1 MELFSVLIFLLF
13 FWLWALWP
21 QRIRGSRLAPFLG
34 RYYAHRGLHGDG
46 VPENSLE
53 AFRRATQAGYG
64 MELDVRLTAD
74 GEVVVF
80 HDATLQRMCG
90 MDKRVDALTLKQL
103 QQLRLGDSLESIPTF
118 RHVLK
123 TVAGQT
129 PLIVEIKADGD
140 WKTLCRETLE
150 LLEQY
155 RGDWCV
161 ESFHPMVVRWFR
173 LHAPHVLRG
182 QLSEPYGSF
191 KNTPGV
197 LRFVMSTLLVNCLG
211 RPHFVAY
218 GVGGPMGLSARLC
231 RRIGGMWVAWT
242 VRDPEQAKALEKT
255 RHAII
260 FEHFTPAPTYQ
271 HPEK

>member
-34 RYYAHRGLHGDG
+34 RCYAHRGLHGDG

-103 QQLRLGDSLESIPTF
+103 QQLRLGDSLDSIPTF
-118 RHVLK
+118 RQVL
-123 TVAGQT
+123 
-129 PLIVEIKADGD
+129 
-140 WKTLCRETLE
+140 
-150 LLEQY
+150 
-155 RGDWCV
+155 
-161 ESFHPMVVRWFR
+161 
-173 LHAPHVLRG
+173 
-182 QLSEPYGSF
+182 
-191 KNTPGV
+191 
-197 LRFVMSTLLVNCLG
+197 
-211 RPHFVAY
+211 
-218 GVGGPMGLSARLC
+218 
-231 RRIGGMWVAWT
+231 
-242 VRDPEQAKALEKT
+242 
-255 RHAII
+255 
-260 FEHFTPAPTYQ
+260 
-271 HPEK
+271 